1 MPYWS
6 VYFFSPLSFS
16 TLLKTRYHNSHAKM
30 GTLERGGLSASTT
43 TMKAYNTFLIDLCL
57 PVQFYLKSFKY
68 LLY

>member
-30 GTLERGGLSASTT
+30 GTLERVGLSALTN
-43 TMKAYNTFLIDLCL
+43 TMKAYNILNWFMFTYIIL
-57 PVQFYLKSFKY
+57 P
-68 LLY
+68 